1 MSDLFGAAAS
11 ADGYDAANIEVLEG
25 LEPVRHR
32 PGMYIGGTDERALHH
47 LAAEIL
53 DNSMDEAV
61 AGHANRID
69 FHLEGRDRLT
79 IRDNGRGM
87 PVGEHPKF
95 PGKSA
100 VEVILTTLHAGGKFS
115 GKAYATSGGL
125 HGVGASVVNALSSEL
140 HVEIAREKTLYQQSF
155 SRGVPQGPLATV
167 GAAPNRRGTAVTF
180 CPDPEIFGEK
190 PYFRPSTLY
199 RMARSKAYLF
209 AGVEIRWRCDPALL
223 ANDDPVP
230 AEAVLHY
237 PGGLSDYLNDATAD
251 TALLVS
257 TPFADLVEL
266 DGQKFEWA
274 ITWLGAGEDGFFH
287 SYCNTVPTPS
297 GGTHEAG
304 FRQAI
309 TRALRSFGDLA
320 GNRKAA
326 EITADD
332 VFAGT
337 AVMLSVFLRDPQFQG
352 QTKDRLVSADATRQ
366 TEQAARDRFEQW
378 LAADAARANFLL
390 DAAIERAEERKRRK
404 KEREVARKSATRRL
418 RLPGKLADCTA
429 SDTDLTEL
437 FLVEGDSAGGSA
449 KQARDR
455 KTQAVLPLRGKI
467 LNVASASTEKLGA
480 NQELSDLALALGVRP
495 GKDFQL
501 DDLRYGRVIIMTD
514 ADVDGAHIA
523 ALLMTYFY
531 REMPALIE
539 AGRLF
544 LAQPPLYRMT
554 QGGTT
559 LYALDDAQR
568 EELEKS
574 GFDGRGKIEISRFKG
589 LGEMPPGQ
597 LKETT
602 MNAVTRRLLRV
613 DLPKRD
619 SSGADARRGV
629 DQLVSTLMGKK
640 AELRFGYIRDHADDV
655 LADLDV

>member
-326 EITADD
+326 DITADD

-429 SDTDLTEL
+429 NDTDLTEL

-559 LYALDDAQR
+559 LYALDDTQR

-602 MNAVTRRLLRV
+602 MNAATRRLLRV
-613 DLPKRD
+613 DLPRRD